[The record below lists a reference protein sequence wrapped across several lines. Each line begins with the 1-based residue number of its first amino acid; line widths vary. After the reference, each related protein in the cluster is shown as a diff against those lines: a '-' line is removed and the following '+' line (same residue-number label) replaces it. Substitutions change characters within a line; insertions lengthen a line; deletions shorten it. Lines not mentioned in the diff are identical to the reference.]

1 MTLLKK
7 CWEIN
12 LTNRIQKIFDK
23 LKAENKKA
31 FVSFSV
37 AGYPDEES
45 SLEIAKA
52 IADSGSHIHEIS
64 FPHAEAQADGPIIQL
79 ANIESIK
86 KGINLKK
93 IIDISKKI
101 REHNSEIGLCLMG
114 YLNNLYIYGI
124 EKFAKD
130 ISGIIDAVI
139 CVDLPSDVIEEKQLK
154 EALKKENISLI
165 KLITPTTSN
174 ERIKEIVHD
183 AEGFIYS
190 VNVEGQTGVKSA
202 DINKVNSQIENIKK
216 HTNIPVVSGFG
227 IKNEDDVKVF
237 SNSKAD
243 GIVLGSAI
251 VNEIQKKNSE
261 TKDKHIIANFINDYC
276 KNLINKLN

>member
-1 MTLLKK
+1 VTS
-7 CWEIN
+7 

-37 AGYPDEES
+37 GGYPDEES

-52 IADSGSHIHEIS
+52 IANSGSHIHEIS

-79 ANIESIK
+79 ANIESIN

-93 IIDISKKI
+93 IINISKKI
-101 REHNSEIGLCLMG
+101 RDHNSKIGLCLMG
-114 YLNNLYIYGI
+114 YLNNLFIYGI

-139 CVDLPSDVIEEKQLK
+139 CVDLPSDVVEEKRLRDC
-154 EALKKENISLI
+154 LKKENIALI
-165 KLITPTTSN
+165 KLITPTTSD
-174 ERIKEIVHD
+174 ERIKEIVKD

-202 DINKVNSQIENIKK
+202 NLDKVNLQIEKIKK
-216 HTNIPVVSGFG
+216 YTTIPVVSGFG
-227 IKNEDDVKVF
+227 IKNEDDVKAF
-237 SNSKAD
+237 SKSRAD

-251 VNEIQKKNSE
+251 VNEIQKKSNE
-261 TKDKHIIANFINDYC
+261 TTDKHIVANFINDYC
-276 KNLINKLN
+276 KKLINNLNT

>member
-1 MTLLKK
+1 V
-7 CWEIN
+7 IN
-12 LTNRIQKIFDK
+12 LANRIQKIFEK

-37 AGYPDEES
+37 GGYPDEES

-79 ANIESIK
+79 ANIESIN

-93 IIDISKKI
+93 IINIAKKV
-101 REHNSEIGLCLMG
+101 RNHNSEIGLCMMG
-114 YLNNLYIYGI
+114 YLNNLFIYGI

-130 ISGIIDAVI
+130 ISGVIDAVI
-139 CVDLPSDVIEEKQLK
+139 CVDLPSDVVEERQLK
-154 EALKKENISLI
+154 EALKKENIALI
-165 KLITPTTSN
+165 KLITPTTSE
-174 ERIKEIVHD
+174 ERIKKIVKD

-202 DINKVNSQIENIKK
+202 NIDRVNSQIEKIKK
-216 HTNIPVVSGFG
+216 YANIPVVSGFG
-227 IKNEDDVKVF
+227 IKNEEDVKTF
-237 SNSKAD
+237 SKSKAD

-251 VNEIQKKNSE
+251 IKEIQKKNAE
-261 TKDKHIIANFINDYC
+261 TKDKLILAKFLKDYC
-276 KNLINKLN
+276 KKLINSLNL

>member
-1 MTLLKK
+1 MTS
-7 CWEIN
+7 

-37 AGYPDEES
+37 GGYPDEES

-52 IADSGSHIHEIS
+52 IANSGSHIHEIS

-79 ANIESIK
+79 ANIESIN

-101 REHNSEIGLCLMG
+101 RDYNSEIGLCLMG
-114 YLNNLYIYGI
+114 YLNNLFIYGI

-130 ISGIIDAVI
+130 ISDIIDAVI
-139 CVDLPSDVIEEKQLK
+139 CVDLPSDVVEEKRLRDS
-154 EALKKENISLI
+154 LKKENIALI
-165 KLITPTTSN
+165 KLITPTTSD
-174 ERIKEIVHD
+174 ERIKEIVKD

-202 DINKVNSQIENIKK
+202 NLDKVNLQIEKIKK
-216 HTNIPVVSGFG
+216 YTTIPVVSGFG
-227 IKNEDDVKVF
+227 IKNEDDVKAF
-237 SNSKAD
+237 SKSKAD

-251 VNEIQKKNSE
+251 VNEIQKKSSE
-261 TKDKHIIANFINDYC
+261 TMDKHIVANFINDYC
-276 KNLINKLN
+276 KKLINKLN

>member
-1 MTLLKK
+1 MT
-7 CWEIN
+7 N

-37 AGYPDEES
+37 GGYPDEES

-52 IADSGSHIHEIS
+52 ITNSGSHIHEIS

-79 ANIESIK
+79 ANIESIN

-101 REHNSEIGLCLMG
+101 RDYNSEIGLCLMG
-114 YLNNLYIYGI
+114 YLNNLFIYGI

-130 ISGIIDAVI
+130 ITGIIDAVI
-139 CVDLPSDVIEEKQLK
+139 CVDLPSDVVEEKRLRDS
-154 EALKKENISLI
+154 LKKENIALI
-165 KLITPTTSN
+165 KLITPTTSD
-174 ERIKEIVHD
+174 ERIKEIVKD

-202 DINKVNSQIENIKK
+202 NLDKVNLQIEKIKK
-216 HTNIPVVSGFG
+216 YTTIPVVSGFG
-227 IKNEDDVKVF
+227 IKNEDDVKAF
-237 SNSKAD
+237 SKSKAD

-251 VNEIQKKNSE
+251 VDEIQKKSSE
-261 TKDKHIIANFINDYC
+261 TMDKHIVANFINDYC
-276 KNLINKLN
+276 KKLINKLN

>member
-1 MTLLKK
+1 MT
-7 CWEIN
+7 N

-37 AGYPDEES
+37 GGYPDEES

-52 IADSGSHIHEIS
+52 IANSGSHIHEIS

-79 ANIESIK
+79 ANIESIN

-101 REHNSEIGLCLMG
+101 RDYNSEIGLCLMG
-114 YLNNLYIYGI
+114 YLNNLFIYGI

-130 ISGIIDAVI
+130 ISDIIDAVI
-139 CVDLPSDVIEEKQLK
+139 CVDLPSDVVEEKRLRDS
-154 EALKKENISLI
+154 LKKENIALI
-165 KLITPTTSN
+165 KLITPTTSD
-174 ERIKEIVHD
+174 ERIKEIVKD

-202 DINKVNSQIENIKK
+202 NLDKVNLQIEKIKK
-216 HTNIPVVSGFG
+216 YTTIPVVSGFG
-227 IKNEDDVKVF
+227 IKNEDDVKAF
-237 SNSKAD
+237 SKSKAD

-251 VNEIQKKNSE
+251 VNEIQKKSSE
-261 TKDKHIIANFINDYC
+261 TMDKHIVANFINDYC
-276 KNLINKLN
+276 KKLINKLN

>member
-1 MTLLKK
+1 MT
-7 CWEIN
+7 N
-12 LTNRIQKIFDK
+12 LTNRIKKIFDK

-31 FVSFSV
+31 FISFSV
-37 AGYPDEES
+37 GGYPDEES

-79 ANIESIK
+79 ANIESIN

-93 IIDISKKI
+93 IINIAKKV
-101 REHNSEIGLCLMG
+101 RNHNSEIGLCMMG
-114 YLNNLYIYGI
+114 YLNNLFIYGI

-130 ISGIIDAVI
+130 ISGVIDAVI
-139 CVDLPSDVIEEKQLK
+139 CVDLPSDVVEERQLK
-154 EALKKENISLI
+154 EALKKENIALI
-165 KLITPTTSN
+165 KLITPTTSE
-174 ERIKEIVHD
+174 ERIKKIVKD

-202 DINKVNSQIENIKK
+202 NIDRVNSQIEKIKK
-216 HTNIPVVSGFG
+216 YANIPVVSGFG
-227 IKNEDDVKVF
+227 IKNEEDVKTF
-237 SNSKAD
+237 SKSKAD

-251 VNEIQKKNSE
+251 IKEIQKKNDE
-261 TKDKHIIANFINDYC
+261 TKDKLILAKFLKDYC
-276 KNLINKLN
+276 KKLINNLNL

>member
-1 MTLLKK
+1 VT
-7 CWEIN
+7 C

-37 AGYPDEES
+37 GGYPDEES

-52 IADSGSHIHEIS
+52 IANSGSHIHEIS

-79 ANIESIK
+79 ANIESIN

-93 IIDISKKI
+93 IINISKKV
-101 REHNSEIGLCLMG
+101 RDHNSEIGLCLMG
-114 YLNNLYIYGI
+114 YLNNLFIYGI

-139 CVDLPSDVIEEKQLK
+139 CVDLPSDVVEEKQLRDS
-154 EALKKENISLI
+154 LKKENIALI
-165 KLITPTTSN
+165 KLITPTTSD
-174 ERIKEIVHD
+174 ERIKEIVKD

-202 DINKVNSQIENIKK
+202 NLDKVNLQIEKIKK
-216 HTNIPVVSGFG
+216 YTTIPVVSGFG
-227 IKNEDDVKVF
+227 IKNEDGVKTF
-237 SNSKAD
+237 SKSKAD

-251 VNEIQKKNSE
+251 VNEIQKKSSE
-261 TKDKHIIANFINDYC
+261 TMDKHIVANFINDYC

>member
-1 MTLLKK
+1 MTS
-7 CWEIN
+7 

-37 AGYPDEES
+37 GGYPDEES

-52 IADSGSHIHEIS
+52 IANSGSHIHEIS

-79 ANIESIK
+79 ANIESIN

-101 REHNSEIGLCLMG
+101 RDYNSEIGLCLMG
-114 YLNNLYIYGI
+114 YLNNLFIYGI

-139 CVDLPSDVIEEKQLK
+139 CVDLPSDVVEEKRLRDS
-154 EALKKENISLI
+154 LKKENIALI
-165 KLITPTTSN
+165 KLITPTTSD
-174 ERIKEIVHD
+174 ERIKEIVKD

-202 DINKVNSQIENIKK
+202 NLDKVNLQIEKIKK
-216 HTNIPVVSGFG
+216 YTTIPVVSGFG
-227 IKNEDDVKVF
+227 IKNEDDVKAF
-237 SNSKAD
+237 SKSKAD

-251 VNEIQKKNSE
+251 VNEIQKKSSE
-261 TKDKHIIANFINDYC
+261 TMDKHIVANFINDYC
-276 KNLINKLN
+276 KKLINKLN